1 MSLTGKQIRELNNAY
16 QSIYKKPEESEDLVV
31 LTQEDFESL
40 CVEILSEVFESS
52 NIELLNSQLVERAPF
67 DPKTTAKQPLKIGIK
82 QIIKNANR
90 LLLKPALKKI
100 FVPKTIPGVA
110 TRLAGYEAI
119 KSEPVRKKASE
130 YGRVGGAMAKNIFNY
145 AQDAHTA
152 VKSDKEMSGT
162 ILKDKETGNVT
173 TAKTERERLKKE
185 DTQFSPI
192 KIYISEESKDDEELI
207 KKLNKKKD
215 EEVTSNNNN
224 NNVNIKNNQKKDE
237 IKKDEIKK
245 DEIKKDEI
253 KKDEIKKDEIK
264 KDEIKKDEIKKDE
277 IKKNEIKK
285 DSLPDFGKPK
295 EVTMKD
301 FQPVDTTPKNPS
313 GKVIPKPT
321 KPLMKNS
328 PAAKAGI
335 PIEKRQKFANQNAA
349 FQATKDKNS
358 GYTKMDFIKDF
369 PNSNTAKKYNK
380 GERIPGFKYKKESYE
395 PYHIVLGYLLSEG
408 HADTINEAHYVM
420 TQMDDQTVQEI
431 VALDEGPIATA
442 GAVAGALTLGGM
454 GLNAIKKQLDNKKK
468 MDQGGK
474 FKQGSMMDNIQ
485 KKKNMLKN
493 LENY

>member
-90 LLLKPALKKI
+90 LLLKPALKGI
-100 FVPKTIPGVA
+100 FVPKTVPGAAV
-110 TRLAGYEAI
+110 RLGGYEAL
-119 KSEPVRKKASE
+119 KSEPVREKGVE
-130 YGRVGGAMAKNIFNY
+130 YSKTGGAMLKNILNY
-145 AQDAHTA
+145 AQDANTA
-152 VKSDKEMSGT
+152 VKSDKLMSGSV
-162 ILKDKETGNVT
+162 LVDKETGNKT
-173 TAKTERERLKKE
+173 TSKLERERLKKE
-185 DTQFSPI
+185 NTQFSPI
-192 KIYISEESKDDEELI
+192 KIYISEETKTDEDLI
-207 KKLNKKKD
+207 KKLNSKKD
-215 EEVTSNNNN
+215 EESGKGNN
-224 NNVNIKNNQKKDE
+224 NNVNIQNNEKDT
-237 IKKDEIKK
+237 KVDSNKDTSK
-245 DEIKKDEI
+245 DTSKDT
-253 KKDEIKKDEIK
+253 KVDSNKDTSKDTK
-264 KDEIKKDEIKKDE
+264 VDSNKDTSKDTKVER
-277 IKKNEIKK
+277 
-285 DSLPDFGKPK
+285 LPDFGKPK

-301 FQPVDTTPKNPS
+301 FQPVDTKPKNPS

-335 PIEKRQKFANQNAA
+335 PIETRQKFANQNAA

-369 PNSNTAKKYNK
+369 PNSQTAKKYNK

-395 PYHIVLGYLLSEG
+395 PYHIVLGYLLHEG
-408 HADTINEAHYVM
+408 HAETINEAHYVM
-420 TQMDDQTVQEI
+420 TQMDDETVQDI
-431 VALDEGPIATA
+431 VALDEIALGTA
-442 GAVAGALTLGGM
+442 GAIAGALTLGGM

-468 MDQGGK
+468 MEKGGT

>member
-90 LLLKPALKKI
+90 LLLKPALKGI
-100 FVPKTIPGVA
+100 FVPKTVPGAAV
-110 TRLAGYEAI
+110 RLGGYEAL
-119 KSEPVRKKASE
+119 KSEPVREKGVE
-130 YGRVGGAMAKNIFNY
+130 YSKTGGAMLKNILNY
-145 AQDAHTA
+145 AQDANTA
-152 VKSDKEMSGT
+152 VKSDKLMSGSV
-162 ILKDKETGNVT
+162 LVDKETGNKT
-173 TAKTERERLKKE
+173 TSKLERERLKKE
-185 DTQFSPI
+185 NTQFSPI
-192 KIYISEESKDDEELI
+192 KIYISEETKTDEDLI
-207 KKLNKKKD
+207 KKLNSKKD
-215 EEVTSNNNN
+215 EESGKGNN
-224 NNVNIKNNQKKDE
+224 NNVNIQNNEKDT
-237 IKKDEIKK
+237 KVDSNKDTSK
-245 DEIKKDEI
+245 DTKVDSNKDTS
-253 KKDEIKKDEIK
+253 KDTKVER
-264 KDEIKKDEIKKDE
+264 
-277 IKKNEIKK
+277 
-285 DSLPDFGKPK
+285 LPDFGKPK

-301 FQPVDTTPKNPS
+301 FQPVDTKPKNPS

-335 PIEKRQKFANQNAA
+335 PIETRQKFANQNAA

-369 PNSNTAKKYNK
+369 PNSQTAKKYNK

-395 PYHIVLGYLLSEG
+395 PYHIVLGYLLHEG
-408 HADTINEAHYVM
+408 HAETINEAHYVM
-420 TQMDDQTVQEI
+420 TQMDDETVQDI
-431 VALDEGPIATA
+431 VALDEIALGTA
-442 GAVAGALTLGGM
+442 GAIAGALTLGGM

-468 MDQGGK
+468 MEKGGT